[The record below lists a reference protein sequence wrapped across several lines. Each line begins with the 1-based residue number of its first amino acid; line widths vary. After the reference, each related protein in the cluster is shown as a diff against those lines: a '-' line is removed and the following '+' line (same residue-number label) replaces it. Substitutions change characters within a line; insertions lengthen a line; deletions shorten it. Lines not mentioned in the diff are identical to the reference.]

1 MPVGECERAFQ
12 AAAEAEGVPLVQ
24 VRHRWLNQRGHLG
37 LPEEAVTVVPLL
49 SAIFVALGG
58 DADRLAAARTT
69 PLPND
74 YFHEPSGT
82 LVEVDE
88 FQHFTS
94 ARLLTLRM
102 YPEGQPLGYDLGDYI
117 ALCERTRSRADRYRH
132 AKDAACFGSGGRRR
146 QRAYNDALRDLAA
159 PALGH
164 PAVVRAAAV
173 EQDGRLAWGRVRD
186 RLSGPGSLVTG

>member
-1 MPVGECERAFQ
+1 VPVGDCERDFQ
-12 AAAEAEGVPLVQ
+12 ASAEADGLPLIS

-37 LPEEAVTVVPLL
+37 LPEEAAPVVPLL
-49 SAIFVALGG
+49 AAIFGALDG
-58 DADRLAAARTT
+58 DAARLATARTT

-94 ARLLTLRM
+94 ARLMTLRM
-102 YPEGQPLGYDLGDYI
+102 YPEGQPLGYDLAAYV
-117 ALCERTRSRADRYRH
+117 ALCEQTAARADRYRQT
-132 AKDAACFGSGGRRR
+132 KDAACFGQGGRQR

-164 PAVVRAAAV
+164 PGVVRAAAL
-173 EQDGRLAWGRVRD
+173 EQNGAVAWRRVRP
-186 RLSGPGSLVTG
+186 RFSSVFIPNVP